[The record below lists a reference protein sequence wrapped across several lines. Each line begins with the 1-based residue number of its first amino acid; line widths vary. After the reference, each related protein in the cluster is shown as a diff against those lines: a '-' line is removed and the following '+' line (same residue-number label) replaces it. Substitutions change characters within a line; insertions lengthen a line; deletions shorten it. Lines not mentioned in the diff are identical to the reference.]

1 MIGKQSVHSF
11 PDKKSEYVENIFF
24 FILKLS
30 LVIEPGGNRFKMSFT
45 IRDTPT
51 DYINVTCWGSESYI
65 SGLSGSFRIHDVG
78 Q

>member
-11 PDKKSEYVENIFF
+11 PDKKSEYIENTFL
-24 FILKLS
+24 ILKLS
-30 LVIEPGGNRFKMSFT
+30 LPIEPGGNRFKMSFT

-65 SGLSGSFRIHDVG
+65 SGLSDSFRIHDVG